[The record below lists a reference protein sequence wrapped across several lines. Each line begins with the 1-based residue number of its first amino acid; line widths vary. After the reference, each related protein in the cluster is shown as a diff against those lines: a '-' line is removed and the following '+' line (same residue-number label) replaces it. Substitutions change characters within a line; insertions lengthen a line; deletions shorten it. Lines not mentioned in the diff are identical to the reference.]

1 MRLEILQTVDH
12 SDVQTKRQKGKKTKR
27 EEKKT
32 QQRQKKTKG
41 QKDEKT
47 KRQRSKK
54 EFDIVTSGQFRTLAM
69 FVLGRGSE
77 FFNVKVGWLSGWAV
91 DLYLGEA
98 GRTHIIKSAF
108 GRRPL
113 ITPISPNI
121 H

>member
-1 MRLEILQTVDH
+1 MSRGDSNMRQKDKKEKRQKKETKK
-12 SDVQTKRQKGKKTKR
+12 TKRQKTK
-27 EEKKT
+27 
-32 QQRQKKTKG
+32 
-41 QKDEKT
+41 D
-47 KRQRSKK
+47 KRQRPKRQ
-54 EFDIVTSGQFRTLAM
+54 FNIATSGQFRTLAM